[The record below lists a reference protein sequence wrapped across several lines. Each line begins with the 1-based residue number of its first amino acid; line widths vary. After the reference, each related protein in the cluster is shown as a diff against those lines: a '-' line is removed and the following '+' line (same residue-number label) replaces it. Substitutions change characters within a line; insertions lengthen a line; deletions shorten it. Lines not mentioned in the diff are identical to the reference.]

1 MMKRYIADAPVSKRS
16 SELSNPAEESQLLG
30 GVVTLVIAKVA
41 SYGGVNWRGCLA
53 ACLAGCFD
61 GLTSCGTI
69 TLLR

>member
-1 MMKRYIADAPVSKRS
+1 MMKRYIADASVSKRS
-16 SELSNPAEESQLLG
+16 SELSNSAEESQLLG

-41 SYGGVNWRGCLA
+41 SYDGVNWRG
-53 ACLAGCFD
+53 CLAGCFD